1 MVDARDLVHANKR
14 ALAACAETAA
24 KAKKAQRCTIN
35 VPAPE
40 QY

>member
-1 MVDARDLVHANKR
+1 MPASNLVRTNKTT
-14 ALAACAETAA
+14 LAACAETAA

-40 QY
+40 Q